1 MPIYNDIQA
10 HKQQRARERV
20 EVPVR
25 SRENMHK
32 MSNSSFANEWSR
44 KKEGS
49 LWGNLHRQLIVLSNL
64 FARAWWVTKGR
75 THIETVISCWTWFK
89 LDDILNCCASD
100 FWYNIDTLLTC
111 CHTVVLFENLT
122 LIYPLDKHESQAR
135 DRVEKDV
142 YLGPQTCVYLKN
154 DLVVLPLH
162 IKILTSMYDMRRFKS
177 SASCSVTMWPS

>member
-1 MPIYNDIQA
+1 M
-10 HKQQRARERV
+10 
-20 EVPVR
+20 
-25 SRENMHK
+25 
-32 MSNSSFANEWSR
+32 NEAE
-44 KKEGS
+44 KKTDRCEGTYIGNWLYFLIS
-49 LWGNLHRQLIVLSNL
+49 LLELDESLRDE
-64 FARAWWVTKGR
+64 
-75 THIETVISCWTWFK
+75 HIETVISCWTWFK